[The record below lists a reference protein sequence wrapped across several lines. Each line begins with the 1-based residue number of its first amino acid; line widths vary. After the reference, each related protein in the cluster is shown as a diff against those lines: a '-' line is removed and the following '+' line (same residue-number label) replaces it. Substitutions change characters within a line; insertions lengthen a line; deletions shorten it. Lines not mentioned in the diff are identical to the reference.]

1 MNKLN
6 KTSCS
11 ITLNFSETIQV
22 QGGDLEID
30 LDIPVRV
37 FIQKPQFYADNSD
50 DYQGYWEL
58 ECSKSTVETLRVY
71 NEEGNCYVTEDW
83 GAYWHLLDDFDKT
96 LLQEQIES
104 QVSRAICDK
113 IEL

>member
-1 MNKLN
+1 MKNRTKDSG
-6 KTSCS
+6 T

-22 QGGDLEID
+22 QRGDLEID
-30 LDIPVRV
+30 LDISARV
-37 FIQKPQFYADNSD
+37 FIQKPQPYADNPD

-83 GAYWHLLDDFDKT
+83 GAYWHSLDDFDKT

-104 QVSRAICDK
+104 QVSRAIYVK
-113 IEL
+113 IEI